1 MTATNAEGSIG
12 TKQLLTEEEDVHEHE
27 HEHEH
32 DKHEH
37 EHEYEKHEHEHE
49 NENEHEHEHEQEDEH
64 EHEHEHENEH
74 KHEHHPSR
82 TEIVLNA
89 TAAAIALAFS
99 RAAPVAVSPSMAFNT
114 LDADN
119 LCRVPTDDTMSYNYS
134 QEYHPLL
141 DDESTIVT
149 WESILSVRNID
160 GDVISV
166 EEVRSLL
173 LENEDEEDENIRM
186 QEEPIGEVRQEG
198 NGLVITPGIKGQIE
212 ISLHDDAAPKV
223 EEEEK
228 KKESQ
233 HTSPRRKP
241 RFWNPTLKKKIL
253 AILKVSS
260 KNKSRPEA
268 KKGSDTTVV
277 EREEASYKK
286 ELRQHVLYKYYVNED
301 SDELT
306 DDGSYEEISD
316 LSTVSSGSAEYS
328 SVIPSESSSTSA
340 SLTSKEL
347 GEKQSV
353 VRGQTSKNLAGFEME
368 RFTSQLVG
376 ITPNVLPALF
386 EKSSDGAGE
395 SPLMRI
401 RTFQRSLIYGSQP
414 ILPSTEE
421 EEHQG
426 ETGTEIELTAS
437 PVPSRESAAFSTA
450 NV

>member
-1 MTATNAEGSIG
+1 MTATNAERSIG
-12 TKQLLTEEEDVHEHE
+12 TKQPLTEEEDVHEHE

-32 DKHEH
+32 EH
-37 EHEYEKHEHEHE
+37 DEHDKHEHEHE
-49 NENEHEHEHEQEDEH
+49 NENEHEDEHEDEHEHEHEQEDEH
-64 EHEHEHENEH
+64 EHEHEHEN
-74 KHEHHPSR
+74 EHHPSR

-119 LCRVPTDDTMSYNYS
+119 LCRVPTDDTMSYHNS

-149 WESILSVRNID
+149 WESILSVRNFD

-186 QEEPIGEVRQEG
+186 QQEG

-212 ISLHDDAAPKV
+212 ISLYEDAAPK
-223 EEEEK
+223 EEEEE

-277 EREEASYKK
+277 ESEEASYKK

-328 SVIPSESSSTSA
+328 SVIPSESPSTSA
-340 SLTSKEL
+340 SLSPSLTSKEL

-421 EEHQG
+421 EEHQE

-437 PVPSRESAAFSTA
+437 PVPSRQSAAFSTA
-450 NV
+450 HV